1 MNSTIVALASASGN
15 GAISI
20 IRLSGEQALQIASG
34 LLSDKNSD
42 KLKNNPRYA
51 HFFKLFYENEF
62 VDEGIVIYFKAPFSF
77 TGEDCVEF
85 QIHGGFTNAQN
96 ILMIL
101 NKLGARFARAGEFSK
116 RACMNNKMSLE
127 KALLINELI
136 AAKSENA
143 RKIIS
148 KNIDGAFKELI
159 MNTQDEL
166 IKTLAYLETAID
178 YADDDLP
185 LDILDNAK
193 AKLLKNAKELENIAV
208 RSEKKRGLIEG
219 FNLAIIGKPN
229 VGKSS
234 LLNALLSFN
243 RAIVSDIAGTT
254 RDSIEEYLNYH
265 GHFIKLVDT
274 AGIRKSDDFIEELG
288 IKRSYE
294 AINKADIVL
303 FLVDG
308 SKECDDDELALLEYI
323 KNSDKK
329 YFIVQ
334 NKSDLEQKNSLN
346 AIKISAL
353 NNDIEELEINLKNY
367 LNSQLD
373 NELVLTNTD
382 LISAFYKA
390 SENIYFAIDNFSE
403 LEICAYY
410 LNESLNQLAIFGKKT
425 GSDELFDAMF
435 SEFCLGK

>member
-1 MNSTIVALASASGN
+1 MNDTIVALASASGN
-15 GAISI
+15 GAINI
-20 IRLSGEQALQIASG
+20 IRLSGLKALEITKN
-34 LLSDKNSD
+34 LLSESNFN

-51 HFFKLFYENEF
+51 NFFKLKYNLELI
-62 VDEGIVIYFKAPFSF
+62 DEGIVIYFKAPFSF
-77 TGEDCVEF
+77 TGEDCIEF
-85 QIHGGFTNAQN
+85 QIHGGFSNSEN
-96 ILMIL
+96 LLMIL

-116 RACMNNKMSLE
+116 RACLNNKMSLE

-136 AAKSENA
+136 AAKSETA

-148 KNIDGAFKELI
+148 KNIDGAFKTLI
-159 MNTQDEL
+159 ENTQDEL

-185 LDILDNAK
+185 LDILDSARE
-193 AKLLKNAKELENIAV
+193 KLSKNAKELEQIAI

-219 FNLAIIGKPN
+219 YNLAIIGKPN

-234 LLNALLSFN
+234 LLNALLSYN

-254 RDSIEEYLNYH
+254 RDSIEEYLNYQ
-265 GHFIKLVDT
+265 GHLLKLVDT
-274 AGIRKSDDFIEELG
+274 AGIRQSDDLIEGLG

-294 AINKADIVL
+294 AISKADIVL
-303 FLVDG
+303 FLIDG
-308 SKECDDDELALLEYI
+308 SKECDDDELKLLEYI
-323 KNSDKK
+323 KNSGKK
-329 YFIVQ
+329 YFVVQ
-334 NKSDLEQKNSLN
+334 NKSDLELKNSLK

-353 NNDIEELEINLKNY
+353 NNDIKDLENALRDY

-373 NELVLTNTD
+373 NELLLTNTD
-382 LISAFYKA
+382 LIRAFHKA
-390 SENIYFAIDNFSE
+390 SENILEAVNNFNE

-425 GSDELFDAMF
+425 GNEELFDAMF
-435 SEFCLGK
+435 STFCLGK